1 LEITEETT
9 KTGQFAKDTAVTF
22 TARVLSLVLGIATS
36 ITIARLLG
44 PEGKGIYTMAA
55 LLPSLV
61 VTFGNLGIGPA
72 TVYYVARK
80 QHRRQEILG
89 NNLLLGVLIGTIGA
103 LAGLIMILFF
113 RQSIFPG
120 VAPGYLFLA
129 LLMIPVNIFF
139 SYVNYILLGTQHIKE
154 FNLSSILHAALFL
167 IFIVLALWGLRAGVM
182 GALAAGV
189 ISWFLVDVA
198 VFFWARRATC
208 GISFHVNPSYI
219 KQALA
224 YGIKA
229 HLGNI
234 LGFLNYRV
242 DMFFVNGFLDPLAVG
257 FYSIGVGFVEKL
269 WLISHAASTVLFP
282 RVAGETD
289 EQRRKE
295 FTPLVART
303 VLWITALGALVI
315 FFLSRWIVLLLYS
328 KAFLPSVR
336 PLQILLPGIVAL
348 SVGRVL
354 ANDVAGRGRVMLNNY
369 AGLVTVATNVILNI
383 LWIPRYG
390 IAGAAWASMCSYNT
404 GSILQLFLYT
414 RLSGNSWTKI
424 LLPQRGD
431 LALYWRTGRALG
443 QWIKAKVRALF

>member
-1 LEITEETT
+1 MTEETR

-22 TARVLSLVLGIATS
+22 TARIISLIVGIATS
-36 ITIARLLG
+36 IIIARLLG

-55 LLPSLV
+55 LLPSLI

-80 QHRRQEILG
+80 QHRYQEILG
-89 NNLLLGVLIGTIGA
+89 NNILFGVVISFIGV

-129 LLMIPVNIFF
+129 IIIIPVKIFF
-139 SYVNYILLGTQHIKE
+139 SYLNYILLGTQRIKE
-154 FNLSSILHAALFL
+154 FNLISIFQAGLFL
-167 IFIVLALWGLRAGVM
+167 IFIVLTLWGLKAGVM
-182 GALAAGV
+182 GALAAGI
-189 ISWFLVDVA
+189 ISWLLVDVA
-198 VFFWARRATC
+198 VFFWARRATG
-208 GISFHVNPSYI
+208 GISFHINFSYI
-219 KQALA
+219 KHALS

-229 HLGNI
+229 LLGNI

-242 DMFFVNGFLDPLAVG
+242 DMFLVNGLLNPAAVG
-257 FYSIGVGFVEKL
+257 FYSVGVGLVEKL
-269 WLISHAASTVLFP
+269 WMKSHAASTVIFP
-282 RVAGETD
+282 RVAGEAD
-289 EQRRKE
+289 EQKRKE

-303 VLWITALGALVI
+303 VLWITALGALMI
-315 FFLSRWIVLLLYS
+315 FFLIRWIVFLLYS
-328 KAFLPSVR
+328 KTFLPAVQPIR
-336 PLQILLPGIVAL
+336 ILLPGIVAL

-369 AGLVTVATNVILNI
+369 AGLVTVSTNVILNI

-390 IAGAAWASMCSYNT
+390 IAGAAWASMCSYST

-414 RLSGNSWTKI
+414 RLSGNSWTKV

-431 LALYWRTGRALG
+431 WTLYQRVVMALWQRYRHR
-443 QWIKAKVRALF
+443 